1 MSASTASRP
10 RTRSVAAIGLSRAKI
25 ELLQF
30 YREKESMIFIFAFPV
45 VMMVIFASAF
55 GNSPNFIE
63 IKGAGISAAQ
73 YYVTSMI
80 ATGVML
86 TSFQAMAISIAIER
100 DDGTLKMLRGTP
112 MPPMAYFIGKVGQ
125 VLATTVVQIALLLAV
140 ARFAYSVALPGTVE
154 LWVRLAWLVA
164 LGSAAGTTLGIAF
177 SSVPRTGKT
186 ASAVVTPVVLIL
198 QFISGV
204 YFPYGQLPSWMH
216 ALASLFPLKW
226 MAQGMRSVFLPAWFV
241 QQEPSDSYQLGFGAL
256 VLALWLVVGL
266 VVATR
271 TFRWVVERRA

>member
-1 MSASTASRP
+1 MSAPTDR
-10 RTRSVAAIGLSRAKI
+10 RRGTRSVAAIGLSRTKV

-63 IKGAGISAAQ
+63 IKGAGISAPQ

-100 DDGTLKMLRGTP
+100 DDGTLKLLRGTP

-177 SSVPRTGKT
+177 SSVPRTGRT

-216 ALASLFPLKW
+216 AVASLFPLKW
-226 MAQGMRSVFLPAWFV
+226 MAQGMRSVFLPGWFV
-241 QQEPSDSYQLGFGAL
+241 QQEPSGSFQLGLGAL
-256 VLALWLVVGL
+256 VLTLWLVVGL

-271 TFRWVVERRA
+271 SFRWVVERRA